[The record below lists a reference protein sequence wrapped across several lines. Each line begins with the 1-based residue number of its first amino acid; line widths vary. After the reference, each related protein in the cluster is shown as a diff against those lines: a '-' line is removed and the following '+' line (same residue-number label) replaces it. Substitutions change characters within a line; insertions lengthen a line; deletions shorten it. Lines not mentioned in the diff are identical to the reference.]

1 MNLKICVLWVS
12 TPVRFALLLLP
23 AALAAPAAAA
33 PIASVT
39 RLLSAPNPAVVGVP
53 VTFTAGVNFTANQ
66 PATGTITLTDT
77 YQGVPSVLGTIALDP
92 TTGAGT
98 FSTSTLV
105 VGLHNVVASYG
116 GDSQYN
122 ASSSQALQ
130 QTILSSFTPTTTTL
144 VSSASPSTVA
154 ESVTFSA
161 AVVVSSLS
169 TMRPTGTVTF
179 YDGANVLGTGSVV
192 NGGGTKTLNSASLA
206 TSSLAS
212 GSHNI
217 QAIYSG
223 DNVFAGSTSPI
234 VVQVVQVTGNSGAPL
249 IGSGGIVNA
258 ASDAPGE
265 PPNGL
270 ARGSYFSIFGTG
282 LGPDPGVQQP
292 FDQFPL
298 PPSLGGVTVQIVIPG
313 SSPAQTYPTYLI
325 FVSSTQINGIIPSN
339 VPLGP
344 AQVIVT
350 YNGTSSLPANIQ
362 VSATRFG
369 VFYQA
374 VGGNNVAV
382 AQNPI
387 GNYPLNS
394 PTSPAQPA
402 DPSKPGTGI
411 VLVWG
416 TGLGAVA
423 GGDNVPPGTNAGN
436 MLPNLPVTVTVGGL
450 PAQAIYAG
458 RQSQSAG
465 ADNIYFLLPSGVP
478 FGCNVPVAITAGGI
492 QANTTTIAI
501 TADGSPCQL
510 GGQ

>member
-1 MNLKICVLWVS
+1 MNSRICVLWIS
-12 TPVRFALLLLP
+12 TLVTFALLLLP
-23 AALAAPAAAA
+23 AAVAAPVAAA

-105 VGLHNVVASYG
+105 VGLHNVVASYS

-122 ASSSQALQ
+122 ASNSQALQ
-130 QTILSSFTPTTTTL
+130 QTILSTFTPTSTTL
-144 VSSASPSTVA
+144 VSSVNPSAVGD
-154 ESVTFSA
+154 SVTFSA

-179 YDGANVLGTGSVV
+179 HDGANVLGTASVV

-206 TSSLAS
+206 TSSLAA

-217 QAIYSG
+217 QAVYSG
-223 DNVFAGSTSPI
+223 DNVFAGSTSAI
-234 VVQVVQVTGNSGAPL
+234 VAQVVQVTGNSGAPT

-258 ASDAPGE
+258 ASNAPTE

-270 ARGSYFSIFGTG
+270 AQGSYFSVFGTG

-350 YNGTSSLPANIQ
+350 YNGTPSLPANIQ
-362 VSATRFG
+362 VSATSFG
-369 VFYQA
+369 VFRA

-382 AQNPI
+382 AQNAI

-416 TGLGAVA
+416 TGLGAIV
-423 GGDNVPPGTNAGN
+423 GGDNVPPGTNAAN
-436 MLPNLPVTVTVGGL
+436 MLPNLSVTVTVGGL